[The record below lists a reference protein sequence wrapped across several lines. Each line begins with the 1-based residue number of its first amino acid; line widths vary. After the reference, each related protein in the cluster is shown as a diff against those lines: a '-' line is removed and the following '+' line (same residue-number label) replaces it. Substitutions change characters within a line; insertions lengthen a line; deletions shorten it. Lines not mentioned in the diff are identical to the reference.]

1 MQCAASVGR
10 RDGKINVKEIMVPHV
25 CSALHRECLVIN
37 PRKVVFKTSLR
48 SYLKAKKIL
57 RSKADKVPK
66 WNNLYSKR
74 RMTQDR
80 DVV

>member
-1 MQCAASVGR
+1 MLLLLCR
-10 RDGKINVKEIMVPHV
+10 RDGKINVKRNYG
-25 CSALHRECLVIN
+25 S
-37 PRKVVFKTSLR
+37 PRVLCFTQGMLGSKSKKKVVFKTSLR

-57 RSKADKVPK
+57 RNQADKVPK